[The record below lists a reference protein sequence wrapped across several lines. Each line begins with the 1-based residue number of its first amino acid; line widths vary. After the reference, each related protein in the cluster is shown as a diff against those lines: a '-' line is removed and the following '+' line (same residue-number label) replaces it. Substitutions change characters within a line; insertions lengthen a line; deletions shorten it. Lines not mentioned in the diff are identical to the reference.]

1 MLMILHFEKE
11 VVIMFN
17 TEIYASANITFN
29 LVTSNSISM
38 SKILYDSPTL
48 MEIIFS

>member
-11 VVIMFN
+11 VVMMFN
-17 TEIYASANITFN
+17 KEICINANIEFN
-29 LVTSNSISM
+29 LVTSNSIFM
-38 SKILYDSPTL
+38 SKTLYDSPTL